1 MNRNKGG
8 SIFAVLGIAAVV
20 LAGVSTFALVFAL
33 AEMSRLSK
41 EVKSLREAIVG

>member
-8 SIFAVLGIAAVV
+8 SIFAVLGIVAVV
-20 LAGVSTFALVFAL
+20 FAGVSAFALVSTL
-33 AEMSRLSK
+33 VEVSRLGK